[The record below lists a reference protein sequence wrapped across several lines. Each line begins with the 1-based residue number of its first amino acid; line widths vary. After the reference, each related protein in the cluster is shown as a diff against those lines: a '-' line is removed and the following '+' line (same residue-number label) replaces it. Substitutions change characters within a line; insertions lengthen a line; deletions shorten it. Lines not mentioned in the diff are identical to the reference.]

1 MQQKI
6 IILGLVLLITA
17 LGGQIPQSVKTD
29 IVQDVLG
36 DTVEESKVNAPQPGF
51 YPVVRAVD
59 GDTIV
64 VHMNGVDEKIRL
76 IGVDTPESVDPRK
89 PVQCFG
95 KEASQFTASL
105 LAGKHVRLEMDS
117 TQGERDKY
125 QRLIRYVFLEDG
137 TFLNKKIISDGYGHE
152 YTYRTPY
159 QYQAEFKSA
168 QNEARTQ
175 KRGLW
180 ADGACEASQ

>member
-1 MQQKI
+1 MQGKI
-6 IILGLVLLITA
+6 ILLGLILLITA
-17 LGGQIPQSVKTD
+17 LGGQIPQSVKTEVTQS
-29 IVQDVLG
+29 ILG
-36 DTVEESKVNAPQPGF
+36 NSLEGSPAQNPQPDF

-64 VHMNGVDEKIRL
+64 VHINGVDEKIRL

-105 LAGKHVRLEMDS
+105 LDHKNVRLEID
-117 TQGERDKY
+117 TAQGERDKY
-125 QRLIRYVFLEDG
+125 QRLLRYVFLEDG
-137 TFLNKKIISDGYGHE
+137 TLLNKKIIADGYGHE
-152 YTYRTPY
+152 YTYKIPY
-159 QYQAEFKSA
+159 QHQQEFKAA
-168 QNEARTQ
+168 QNEARIQ

-180 ADGACEASQ
+180 ADGACVKN